1 MRPWVP
7 RLIICACLLVVSAA
21 AAQEDPQSWY
31 LQETINEGLA
41 ERPEELKLATPR
53 STLRTFVELADK
65 RRFET
70 AAHVLNLKDLVP
82 EEQQA
87 RGAAIARQL
96 HEVLDRRVWID
107 WSALPSRPDAKV
119 EDGSGRNPQAGQVRR
134 DLEIKL
140 LEVNGRAYEIRIGR
154 YKAGEDADPVWLF
167 TPQTVEDVAPLH
179 AAFGPRAFERFI
191 PWQLQQKF
199 GGLRQWEW
207 IALPVLIGLVL
218 LLGWIVNRAVSWLA
232 GRVTHGFFNHALDRA
247 GIPLALFAMAMAAQV
262 VLDLVVSFS
271 GPVTSVVQP
280 ILVLVMACAIGIAL
294 LRSVDTILD
303 RVTRRFVGEID
314 DTRGLEKRELYTSIY
329 ALRRVIVL
337 VMVGFAAFYVLS
349 RLNLFESFGIT
360 LLASAGVL
368 TVLLGIA
375 GQAVLGNILA
385 SLQIALAKP
394 VRIGDS
400 VLFEGEWA
408 YVETIFYTYLRLRT
422 WDERRIV
429 VPVTYFVTRPFENWS
444 VTDARIM
451 KTIKLSLD
459 HAADIEVLR
468 DKFRELA
475 EADEGVIEPD
485 QLSAYVTAHSED
497 GQDMTFYAM
506 TPDPSTGWQTEMRLR
521 EGLLRFIQSEHP
533 DWWPHERVADPAIGP
548 AKVSVAAE

>member
-1 MRPWVP
+1 MKLWFS
-7 RLIICACLLVVSAA
+7 RLILCACLFIASAV
-21 AAQEDPQSWY
+21 AAQEDPTSWY
-31 LQETINEGLA
+31 LQEEINTGLDEKPA
-41 ERPEELKLATPR
+41 DLKLATPR
-53 STLRTFVELADK
+53 SALRAFVELSDK
-65 RRFET
+65 RMFES
-70 AAHVLNLKDLVP
+70 AAHVLNLKDVP
-82 EEQQA
+82 PEDQKA
-87 RGAAIARQL
+87 RGAEIARQL
-96 HEVLDRRVWID
+96 HEVLDRRVWVD

-140 LEVNGRAYEIRIGR
+140 LEVNGRAYEIRVGR
-154 YKAGEDADPVWLF
+154 YKAGEEAEPVWLF
-167 TPQTVEDVAPLH
+167 TPQTVEDVAALH
-179 AAFGPRAFERFI
+179 EAFGPRAFERYI

-207 IALPVLIGLVL
+207 IALPVLVGMVL
-218 LLGWIVNRAVSWLA
+218 LLGWAVNGAVTWLA
-232 GRVTHGFFNHALDRA
+232 GRVTQGFFNHALDRA

-271 GPVTSVVQP
+271 GPVTSIVQP
-280 ILVLVMACAIGIAL
+280 ILVLVMACAIGIAM
-294 LRSVDTILD
+294 LRSIDTILD
-303 RVTRRFVGEID
+303 RVTRRYIGEID

-337 VMVGFAAFYVLS
+337 LMVGFAAFYVLS

-360 LLASAGVL
+360 LLASAGFL

-429 VPVTYFVTRPFENWS
+429 VPVTYFVSRPFENWS

-451 KTIKLSLD
+451 KTITLALD
-459 HAADIEVLR
+459 HSADIKVLR
-468 DKFRELA
+468 EKFRELGEA
-475 EADEGVIEPD
+475 EDGVTEHD
-485 QLSAYVTAHSED
+485 QLCAYVTAHSED
-497 GQDMTFYAM
+497 GQEMTFYAM
-506 TPDPSTGWQTEMRLR
+506 TPDPSTGWQAEMRLR
-521 EGLLRFIQSEHP
+521 EGLLHFIQSEHP
-533 DWWPHERVADPAIGP
+533 EWWPHERVSDPKVP
-548 AKVSVAAE
+548 AAQVSVAAE